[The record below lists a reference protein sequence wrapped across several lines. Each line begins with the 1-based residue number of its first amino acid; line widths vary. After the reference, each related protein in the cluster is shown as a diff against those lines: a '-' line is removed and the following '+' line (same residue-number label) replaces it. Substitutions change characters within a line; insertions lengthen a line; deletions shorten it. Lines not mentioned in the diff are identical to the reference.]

1 MKKVIEKDIPK
12 LLKQT
17 RENAESL
24 GFRYR
29 ASSEKSGGWIT
40 FTYPG
45 TNSHVIHIDITK
57 TDDIMKKLGDE
68 LVRCGKIQCRQN
80 FLREFSS
87 FNYGD

>member
-1 MKKVIEKDIPK
+1 MKKVEKDIPK

-24 GFRYR
+24 GFSYR
-29 ASSEKSGGWIT
+29 ACGESGWIT

-45 TNSHVIHIDITK
+45 TNSHVIHIDLLK

-68 LVRCGKIQCRQN
+68 LVRCGRIQCRQN

-87 FNYGD
+87 FNYD